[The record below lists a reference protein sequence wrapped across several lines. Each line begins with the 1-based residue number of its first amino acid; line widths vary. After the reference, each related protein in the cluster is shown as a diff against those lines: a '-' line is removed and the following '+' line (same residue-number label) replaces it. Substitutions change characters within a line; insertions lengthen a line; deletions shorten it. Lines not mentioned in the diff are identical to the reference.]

1 MGKDCCK
8 MHQIFGLTCKQM
20 VLIGMVELLHW
31 TSSHGFHM
39 FISLSELLAFRTRF
53 FFFFNKC
60 GLPCDQID
68 LSESPTKVFVHS
80 SDPHACLMLH
90 PFYGSVGFTSKAY
103 ANCDIFIYTSPVS
116 TLSYNVGNLIQALN
130 TWTST

>member
-53 FFFFNKC
+53 FFFF
-60 GLPCDQID
+60 LTSVDYLVIRLTYQ
-68 LSESPTKVFVHS
+68 KVR
-80 SDPHACLMLH
+80 
-90 PFYGSVGFTSKAY
+90 
-103 ANCDIFIYTSPVS
+103 
-116 TLSYNVGNLIQALN
+116 
-130 TWTST
+130 